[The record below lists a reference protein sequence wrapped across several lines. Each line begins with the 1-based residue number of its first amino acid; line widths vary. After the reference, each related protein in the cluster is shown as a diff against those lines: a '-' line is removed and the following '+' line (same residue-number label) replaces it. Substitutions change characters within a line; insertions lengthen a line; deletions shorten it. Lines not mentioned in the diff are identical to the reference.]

1 VLCKTE
7 SHRFKECPLLND
19 GTLFLLGFAIRMCT
33 TMSKE
38 LRSAKHR
45 LANPSNPSE
54 AQIHQIE
61 EQINA
66 ILNES
71 PAADCGTSSDFPP
84 GKI

>member
-1 VLCKTE
+1 
-7 SHRFKECPLLND
+7 
-19 GTLFLLGFAIRMCT
+19 
-33 TMSKE
+33 MSKE